1 MNSIAI
7 IIVFALCEGLGFLLW
22 RQGYLF
28 RKRSQIAQAW
38 PTTEALI
45 KDSHIVEDPGRNAM
59 GNIILANVVVVKYEF
74 IVDGK
79 TYKGDRVSFGRP
91 AFDYVNASN
100 VVDQFKKGKR
110 VPVFYNPQDP
120 ADAVLAPKTTIGMP
134 SYVPGYFLMAA
145 GLLVLLASVIF

>member
-1 MNSIAI
+1 MNIFAL
-7 IIVFALCEGLGFLLW
+7 IVVFVLCEGLGYLLW

-59 GNIILANVVVVKYEF
+59 GNINLANVVVVKYEF
-74 IVDGK
+74 TVDGK

-110 VPVFYNPQDP
+110 VTVYYNPEDP

-134 SYVPGYFLMAA
+134 SYVPGYFLMGA
-145 GLLVLLASVIF
+145 GVLVLLASLVF